1 MTVDEIRSM
10 YSMTDIVNMY
20 GFKVVRGMICC
31 PFHNDKTPS
40 MKIFPKRYH
49 CFTCQ
54 AHGDILD
61 FIQKYEKVPFKE
73 AFQRLGGTYKA
84 SKEFLLSVQK
94 EKERKAQILQK
105 ATRQR
110 ELMRSEEKGA
120 DYLKKLLKET
130 DINSEKYKKI
140 MLELVCV
147 FWKIVMRTGW
157 LEDDNESLKNI
168 EEGFKAW
175 LAWID

>member
-20 GFKVVRGMICC
+20 GFKMARGMICC

-40 MKIFPKRYH
+40 MKIFPQRYH

-61 FIQKYEKVPFKE
+61 FVQKYEKVPFKE
-73 AFQRLGGTYKA
+73 AFQRLGGTHEA

-94 EKERKAQILQK
+94 EKKQK
-105 ATRQR
+105 AKIPQKITEQR
-110 ELMRSEEKGA
+110 KLAREEEKGA

-130 DINSEKYKKI
+130 DKNSEEHKKI
-140 MLELVCV
+140 MMELVRV
-147 FWKIVMRTGW
+147 FWRIVIHTRW

>member
-73 AFQRLGGTYKA
+73 AFQRLGGTHEA
-84 SKEFLLSVQK
+84 SREFLLSVQK
-94 EKERKAQILQK
+94 EKERKAEILQK
-105 ATRQR
+105 ATEQK
-110 ELMRSEEKGA
+110 ELLRREEKGA
-120 DYLKKLLKET
+120 DFLKKLLKET
-130 DINSEKYKKI
+130 NKDSEKYAKI
-140 MLELVCV
+140 MLELVRV
-147 FWKIVMRTGW
+147 FWKIVIHTGW

-168 EEGFKAW
+168 EEEFKIW
-175 LAWID
+175 LTWID